1 MEIEKFLE
9 DQKKPSAASNS
20 LEGKPASTK
29 KPSRKKKGESAQS
42 ENVLRLTKIEKIERF
57 LEDEKYQLRYN
68 IVKNAVEYSH
78 KNSAWHDLDDRTAK
92 RIEAELLRSGM
103 TGVERTLNVV
113 LSNATDF
120 DPMAEYLKKHK
131 WDEKDHI
138 TALANFVEMAA
149 DRREWFNL
157 MFKKHLVRLVACALG
172 KLAFNK
178 QAFILLGGQSGGKSS
193 YIRALIPPELL
204 PYYTENIEIDNKDGL
219 VTLARN
225 YIINIDELTSLS
237 RHDITKV
244 KAFLSYDKVKAR
256 LPFDRRETNLRRRAT
271 FFGTTNQ
278 DEFLT
283 DETGNVRWLVMP
295 ITSINHDHGGAN
307 GYASIDINQVYAQ
320 AAALLESGFAYEMN
334 SEEIAQNEVYNS
346 SHLSRPMEYELI
358 AKYLEPSRRGIDD
371 FMTAS
376 QIAVL
381 INTRTGFKTNK
392 IMIGKALTMLN
403 NQSAEKWKFEKIS
416 MRVPPEMISQKG
428 YILIERPTKAN
439 P

>member
-1 MEIEKFLE
+1 MANVINDFTKEQSTKE
-9 DQKKPSAASNS
+9 QKKPRESSNKPKG
-20 LEGKPASTK
+20 EPAS
-29 KPSRKKKGESAQS
+29 S
-42 ENVLRLTKIEKIERF
+42 EDILRVPKIEKIELF
-57 LEDEKYQLRYN
+57 LKAKKYQLRYN
-68 IVKNAVEYSH
+68 VVKNAVEYTQG
-78 KNSAWHDLDDRTAK
+78 NGGWHDLDDRTAK

-113 LSNATDF
+113 LSNAPDF

-131 WDEKDHI
+131 WDDEDHI

-149 DRREWFNL
+149 DRREWFNR
-157 MFKKHLVRLVACALG
+157 MFKKHLVRLIACALG

-295 ITSINHDHGGAN
+295 ITGIKHDHGGPD

-346 SHLSRPMEYELI
+346 SHLSRPMEYDLI
-358 AKYLEPSRRGIDD
+358 VSYLEPSRGGIDD
-371 FMTAS
+371 FKTAS
-376 QIAVL
+376 QIAVI
-381 INTRTGFKTNK
+381 INNRTGFRVTKV
-392 IMIGKALTMLN
+392 MVGRALSMLN
-403 NQSAEKWKFEKIS
+403 KQSDEEWKFEKIS
-416 MRVPPEMISQKG
+416 MRVPPQMVSQKG
-428 YILIERPTKAN
+428 YILKERPN
-439 P
+439 SPNL